1 MQFKQCKY
9 YEKSIEREN
18 CPFACICATD
28 CYFTLKR
35 KNDDLVEEIKALNE
49 LLHDV
54 DARLAEYESEEECE

>member
-18 CPFACICATD
+18 CPFANVCGTD

-35 KNDDLVEEIKALNE
+35 KNDELVKENEDLTDIIDDLSYRLNNCESGEE
-49 LLHDV
+49 
-54 DARLAEYESEEECE
+54 

>member
-18 CPFACICATD
+18 CPFAAVCGTD

-35 KNDDLVEEIKALNE
+35 INDDLVKENKILEG
-49 LLHDV
+49 LLYDI
-54 DARLAEYESEEECE
+54 DCRLAEYESEEE

>member
-18 CPFACICATD
+18 CPFACVCGTD

-35 KNDDLVEEIKALNE
+35 KNDE
-49 LLHDV
+49 LTE
-54 DARLAEYESEEECE
+54 RLKEYEGLILMIESGEKCE